1 MTYGKHT
8 TNQAGSLRKKI
19 LCKVKDKKAV
29 KHIKRLDE
37 LEWEIYD
44 KTGSLPVIYWEFE
57 YKT

>member
-1 MTYGKHT
+1 MICGKHT
-8 TNQAGSLRKKI
+8 TNQAGSLRKKL
-19 LCKVKDKKAV
+19 LCKERDKKVV
-29 KHIKRLDE
+29 KRIKRLND